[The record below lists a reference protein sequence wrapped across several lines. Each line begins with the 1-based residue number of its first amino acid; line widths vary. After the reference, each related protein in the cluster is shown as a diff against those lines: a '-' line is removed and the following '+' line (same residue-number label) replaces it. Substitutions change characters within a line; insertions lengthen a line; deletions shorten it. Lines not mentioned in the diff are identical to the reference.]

1 MIEPGEESKPPF
13 AKTECADNRTFETR
27 GRRAKI
33 EESGTR
39 MTERPRDDED
49 RIEAVRCPE

>member
-49 RIEAVRCPE
+49 RIEAVRWPE